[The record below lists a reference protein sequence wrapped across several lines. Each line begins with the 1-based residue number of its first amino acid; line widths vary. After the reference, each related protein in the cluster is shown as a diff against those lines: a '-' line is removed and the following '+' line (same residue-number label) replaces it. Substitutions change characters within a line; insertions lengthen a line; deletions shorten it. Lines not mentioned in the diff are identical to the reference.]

1 MTSGAGQSREPVPAK
16 GGTLSGVGRAI
27 SEDARRAE
35 LAALQSVID
44 SEERIRKLR
53 SDQRLR
59 YLWLWAS
66 VALVAL
72 LSATV
77 ILSLNGIPSGLS
89 FVALAATLVSTIM
102 ASLQIVEQRTR
113 IADLQRNAAK
123 SRAERRY
130 LSAGT
135 AVAESLVVKRHYRED
150 APTLVE
156 QYRQFAKRNRRVH
169 NLLQGV
175 IIVGSIVTTSL
186 TSAGIR
192 AETFRWAAVA
202 TSIGVGVSAG
212 FTGYFKFRERS
223 FNQQQTA
230 DAIEKELN
238 AATLGIERYSGKDE
252 ERTLTEF
259 AERVEA
265 LREEQRK
272 RELQLEQSSEKK
284 DEENR

>member
-1 MTSGAGQSREPVPAK
+1 MTNGAGQSREPVPAK
-16 GGTLSGVGRAI
+16 GDTLSGVGQAM
-27 SEDARRAE
+27 SEDTRRAE
-35 LAALQSVID
+35 LAALQAIID
-44 SEERIRKLR
+44 SEEQIRKLR

-66 VALVAL
+66 IALVAVL
-72 LSATV
+72 AATV
-77 ILSLNGIPSGLS
+77 ILSLRGLPSGLS
-89 FVALAATLVSTIM
+89 FVALAATLVSTIA
-102 ASLQIVEQRTR
+102 ASLQILEKRTR
-113 IADLQRNAAK
+113 IADLQRNAAM

-130 LSAGT
+130 FSVGT
-135 AVAESLVVKRHYRED
+135 TVTESLVVKRHYRED
-150 APTLVE
+150 APTLIE
-156 QYRQFAKRNRRVH
+156 QYRQFAKRNRRIH
-169 NLLQGV
+169 NILQGV

-202 TSIGVGVSAG
+202 TSIAVGISAG

-230 DAIEKELN
+230 DSIEKELN

-252 ERTLTEF
+252 EKSLTEF

-284 DEENR
+284 EEENR

>member
-1 MTSGAGQSREPVPAK
+1 
-16 GGTLSGVGRAI
+16 
-27 SEDARRAE
+27 
-35 LAALQSVID
+35 
-44 SEERIRKLR
+44 
-53 SDQRLR
+53 
-59 YLWLWAS
+59 
-66 VALVAL
+66 
-72 LSATV
+72 
-77 ILSLNGIPSGLS
+77 
-89 FVALAATLVSTIM
+89 M
-102 ASLQIVEQRTR
+102 ASLLIVEQRTR